1 MFIDPR
7 HLSPVAEPNPA
18 SLHREEYSNEKKSAS
33 RKIAKLPN
41 APTTDTR
48 LLRALV
54 TVGVGRFLR
63 FA

>member
-1 MFIDPR
+1 MLIDPR
-7 HLSPVAEPNPA
+7 HLSPTPEPNPA
-18 SLHREEYSNEKKSAS
+18 SLHREAYFNEKKSAS
-33 RKIAKLPN
+33 RKVAKLPN

-54 TVGVGRFLR
+54 TLGVGRFVR